1 MLALMFGTVVLAITY
16 GAFWHNQPAR
26 RQNDE
31 RGDDDIQFGRL
42 VNHSLELKPKGVVLL
57 AGKGVLPA
65 IQTEFF
71 CPVLRCPR
79 GLDPR
84 RRTLLDR
91 AAVESPTPADLFQ
104 SKANRDDLIA
114 VRTT

>member
-1 MLALMFGTVVLAITY
+1 MLTLMFGTVVLTITY

-42 VNHSLELKPKGVVLL
+42 VNHSLELKRKGVVLL
-57 AGKGVLPA
+57 AGKGVQPA
-65 IQTEFF
+65 KQTEFVR
-71 CPVLRCPR
+71 PVLRGLR
-79 GLDPR
+79 GLDLR
-84 RRTLLDR
+84 RRTLVDC

-104 SKANRDDLIA
+104 STANRDDLIA